1 MSVNKVEIYNKKYVL
16 ANKIIKEIKLLPKTL
31 RERKIEKE
39 SISRKLKLLKA
50 KSNLLYKELDKISN
64 NIMSIEKESSLN
76 IINNDKI
83 KSLQKLI
90 LNSINL
96 GDSFNYN
103 NFLHKD
109 KKFRETIFTFLNFN
123 GQFTD
128 ELSFIFTDNRDFTNL
143 LIGAYSYFKVVQ
155 TDYPEKYFQIKNKIK
170 SELNGIKNLYKENPF
185 DLILNYIDNTFKIL
199 ENKEKAVLFEN
210 EKETLINKKN
220 EIFLQIKLIEK
231 QKSDIENTIVSVD
244 SYINNI
250 VNIIDKHKLLTKY
263 TKSEFNIS
271 KNNDTSINNNYQMKN
286 KILSEENSQNNSNII
301 YSKAKINELN
311 LTEKK
316 NNNFNLEKRF
326 VNIDFK
332 NSDNDKEKKY
342 NNSIDNFIKSNKK
355 GEKVE
360 NINSSVKHNSI
371 VKKINYIKYQDIE
384 ELQKEIYNNYM
395 ELKNNP
401 FYNSKNINIQVNR
414 NIILKQRNSISK
426 NKNNNNNDII
436 KDKEFK
442 NKRSNKNICITK
454 VISPSNTM
462 ITYGNIILNKSNDI
476 NISDLSFNNT
486 SNNYKNLKS
495 NRLTPKYNFRK
506 SKESPI
512 NNQKK
517 SPQCQINK
525 SIRLRNEQFASSQNS
540 QIIGE
545 SKLKINKSNNKSK
558 IINNSPK
565 KSPKKKSPDNSNNR
579 KILANISSTNFKNSV
594 PLVIANIDNLNF
606 FTEQKTERNNQLT
619 YSKNKKK
626 NFYIDIK
633 HNKTNLFNKLN
644 ELENNSNN
652 NNNNN
657 NNKNSN
663 NNSNNNS
670 NSNSNSKNIAKQN
683 QKSYNKIKINL
694 SDKELKKFKK
704 GGENKSPDK
713 SSLANLLYNSENKN
727 LYNIKQKR
735 RDINKIN
742 TNLEDEKENQEIKNN
757 NLYNNNKHIEIN
769 IKEAKNKNINNSSNN
784 ISIEYRIIPF
794 KKFKTDRCNLNNILE
809 NKKNKNFQN
818 NHKIEEKRNMKELSN
833 NKLHL
838 INSIASKKLNN
849 YSFYINENKKQKNNI
864 RKNQIN
870 K

>member
-50 KSNLLYKELDKISN
+50 KSNLLYKELDKITN
-64 NIMSIEKESSLN
+64 NIMSIEKELSLDM
-76 IINNDKI
+76 INNDKI

-96 GDSFNYN
+96 GDSFNYHD
-103 NFLHKD
+103 FLHKD
-109 KKFRETIFTFLNFN
+109 KKLRETIFSFLNFEGN
-123 GQFTD
+123 FID
-128 ELSFIFTDNRDFTNL
+128 ELSFIFKDNRDLTNL
-143 LIGAYSYFKVVQ
+143 LIGAYSYLKVIQ
-155 TDYPEKYFQIKNKIK
+155 NDYPEKYVQIKTEIK
-170 SELNGIKNLYKENPF
+170 SELNEIKNIYKKNPF

-199 ENKEKAVLFEN
+199 ENKEKVILFEN
-210 EKETLINKKN
+210 EKEILNNKKN

-250 VNIIDKHKLLTKY
+250 INIIDKHKLLTKY
-263 TKSEFNIS
+263 AKNEFNIN
-271 KNNDTSINNNYQMKN
+271 KNNETSMNNNYQIKN
-286 KILSEENSQNNSNII
+286 KILNEEINENNSNII
-301 YSKAKINELN
+301 YSKAKINDLN

-316 NNNFNLEKRF
+316 NNRFNLEKKF

-332 NSDNDKEKKY
+332 DKDNAKEKKY
-342 NNSIDNFIKSNKK
+342 NSSIDNFIKSNKK
-355 GEKVE
+355 NEKME
-360 NINSSVKHNSI
+360 SINNSMKHNSI
-371 VKKINYIKYQDIE
+371 VKKINYINYKNIE
-384 ELQKEIYNNYM
+384 ELQRDIYDNYM

-401 FYNSKNINIQVNR
+401 LYNIKNINIQVNK

-426 NKNNNNNDII
+426 RKNNNNNHMNND
-436 KDKEFK
+436 FK
-442 NKRSNKNICITK
+442 NKKSNKNIYITK
-454 VISPSNTM
+454 GISPSNTM

-476 NISDLSFNNT
+476 NISDISFNNT

-495 NRLTPKYNFRK
+495 NRLTPKYNLRK
-506 SKESPI
+506 SKESP
-512 NNQKK
+512 NNNSKK
-517 SPQCQINK
+517 SPKCKINK
-525 SIRLRNEQFASSQNS
+525 SIRLRNEHFASSQNS
-540 QIIGE
+540 QILGE
-545 SKLKINKSNNKSK
+545 TKLKINKSNNKPK
-558 IINNSPK
+558 IINKSPQ
-565 KSPKKKSPDNSNNR
+565 KSPKTKSPGNSNNR

-594 PLVIANIDNLNF
+594 PLVITNIDNLNF
-606 FTEQKTERNNQLT
+606 CTEQKTERSNNNQLT
-619 YSKNKKK
+619 YSKTKKK

-644 ELENNSNN
+644 EMESNN
-652 NNNNN
+652 NKN
-657 NNKNSN
+657 NSN
-663 NNSNNNS
+663 NNSNN
-670 NSNSNSKNIAKQN
+670 IVKQN

-727 LYNIKQKR
+727 LYNIKQKGKE
-735 RDINKIN
+735 ISKIN
-742 TNLEDEKENQEIKNN
+742 INIEDEKENQEIKNN
-757 NLYNNNKHIEIN
+757 NNYYNNNKYIEIN
-769 IKEAKNKNINNSSNN
+769 IKDSKNKNINNSSNN
-784 ISIEYRIIPF
+784 INIEYRIIPF

-818 NHKIEEKRNMKELSN
+818 NHKLEEKININDFGN
-833 NKLHL
+833 NKLHF
-838 INSIASKKLNN
+838 INSITSKKMNN
-849 YSFYINENKKQKNNI
+849 YSFYNNDNRKQKNNI